1 MVAHI
6 AETKESSLDIA
17 PVHTN
22 SHFCNNRDRKLR
34 TMLHL
39 SPDQLLELLG
49 FLWNHIEEQLVV
61 NLKRH
66 LRLQPAVTDELIDLQ
81 HRQLDQIGSSSLQ
94 WSIDCR
100 AFGKTAHVRVARLN
114 IRNRANT
121 AEVCSDGLVAAHS
134 RERLFDEPLN
144 AFVTFEVRLDVLPR
158 RLLVDIQ
165 LRSKP
170 KRADAVNNPEVDRLR
185 APARLFVHR
194 RRIDAKD
201 LASRQRMN
209 ILTGPIRVEQQWV
222 LREVSHQPQL
232 NLRVIRRHQHIPRS
246 RNERRTDLAANRSAD
261 RNVLQIWISRRQT
274 PRCRANLVE
283 RCMNATLSIGQLRQR
298 IQVR

>member
-22 SHFCNNRDRKLR
+22 SHLCNNRDRKLR
-34 TMLHL
+34 NMLHL
-39 SPDQLLELLG
+39 SPDQLLKLLG

-66 LRLQPAVTDELIDLQ
+66 PRLQPAVTNKLIDLQ

-94 WSIDCR
+94 RSVDCS
-100 AFGKTAHVRVARLN
+100 ALGKTAHVRIARLN

-121 AEVCSDGLVAAHS
+121 AEVCSDGLVAAHC
-134 RERLFDEPLN
+134 RERLLDEPLN
-144 AFVTFEVRLDVLPR
+144 AFVTFEVGLDVLPC

-170 KRADAVNNPEVDRLR
+170 KRADAVNDPEVDCLR
-185 APARLFVHR
+185 APARLFVHLLR
-194 RRIDAKD
+194 SDAKD
-201 LASRQRMN
+201 LASGQRMN
-209 ILTGPIRVEQQWV
+209 ILPGPIRVEQQWV
-222 LREVSHQPQL
+222 LREVSHQP
-232 NLRVIRRHQHIPRS
+232 
-246 RNERRTDLAANRSAD
+246 
-261 RNVLQIWISRRQT
+261 
-274 PRCRANLVE
+274 
-283 RCMNATLSIGQLRQR
+283 
-298 IQVR
+298 